1 MFILLKVPLYVQTKL
16 SMWLEEHITKWT
28 EKSNHQYKAPPA
40 YMDHGRA
47 NMSSV
52 ERSCFSVF
60 KIVKK
65 IKPKSAKI
73 KSLFVCLGEVLNPYH
88 FLQS

>member
-1 MFILLKVPLYVQTKL
+1 MSKL
-16 SMWLEEHITKWT
+16 SYRCGW
-28 EKSNHQYKAPPA
+28 KSISLNEQKNQTISTRRLLLTWI
-40 YMDHGRA
+40 MGKQT
-47 NMSSV
+47 SSI

-65 IKPKSAKI
+65 IKPKSTKI
-73 KSLFVCLGEVLNPYH
+73 KSLFVCLGKVLNPYH